1 MKNIRSLFS
10 VLGTGLAPMLV
21 AAQAA
26 APAPAPTDDSAPSA
40 LSVSAGI
47 KLWPNNW
54 DSWVTSRTGTGV
66 ALGTLRYQTVQAVGS
81 GTELSSIPFA
91 SVRYADFFGSVSVMT
106 RTRYSLLDTS
116 TPGGFEVSASRE
128 EVDFNTGWFVIP
140 GLALTA
146 GYKRLTQVYGPD
158 SYRWRGPIV
167 GVSGSA
173 GLSGGWALYGSAGVG
188 FLKASFPAVQADASG
203 KTSFNAAYRLGEFGL
218 AYGMAPDMSTI
229 RSIVGTVGYRVQN
242 VATKNYG
249 LAVTDPQGGFTPNA
263 TADLKDT
270 TQGLVLSLNVSF

>member
-1 MKNIRSLFS
+1 MKNTCSLLVALCAPLLPMS
-10 VLGTGLAPMLV
+10 VLAQTQATP
-21 AAQAA
+21 AAE
-26 APAPAPTDDSAPSA
+26 APTPSL
-40 LSVSAGI
+40 LSFSAGV

-81 GTELSSIPFA
+81 GTKVSAIPFA
-91 SVRYADFFGSVSVMT
+91 SARYQDFFGSVSVMT
-106 RTRYSLLDTS
+106 RTRYTLLDTS

-128 EVDFNTGWFVIP
+128 EVDVNTGWFVIP

-173 GLSGGWALYGSAGVG
+173 PLSGGWALYGSAGVG
-188 FLKASFPAVQADASG
+188 FLKADFPAVQADASG
-203 KTSFNAAYRLGEFGL
+203 KTRFDAAYRLGEFGL
-218 AYGMAPDMSTI
+218 AYGIAPDTPLI
-229 RSIVGTVGYRVQN
+229 RSIVGTLGYRVQN
-242 VATKNYG
+242 VATKGYG
-249 LAVTDPQGGFTPNA
+249 LAVTDPQGAYTQNSVA
-263 TADLKDT
+263 NLKDT
-270 TQGLVLSLNVSF
+270 TQGMVLGLNVAF

>member
-1 MKNIRSLFS
+1 MKNIRSLFA
-10 VLGTGLAPMLV
+10 VLSLGLVPLVV

-26 APAPAPTDDSAPSA
+26 APAPAEEAAPSA
-40 LSVSAGI
+40 LSFSAGV

-81 GTELSSIPFA
+81 GNKLSTIPFA
-91 SVRYADFFGSVSVMT
+91 SARYNDFFGSVSVMT
-106 RTRYSLLDTS
+106 RTRYTLLDTS

-128 EVDFNTGWFVIP
+128 EVDFNTGYFLIP

-173 GLSGGWALYGSAGVG
+173 PLSGGWALYGSAGVG
-188 FLKASFPAVQADASG
+188 FLKADFPTVQADASG
-203 KTSFNAAYRLGEFGL
+203 KTKFNAAYRLGEFGL
-218 AYGMAPDMSTI
+218 AYGMAPDLRFI
-229 RSIVGTVGYRVQN
+229 RAVVGTVGYRVQN
-242 VATKNYG
+242 VSTKGYG
-249 LAVTDPQGGFTPNA
+249 LAVTDPQGAFTQNS
-263 TADLKDT
+263 TANLKDT
-270 TQGLVLSLNVSF
+270 TQGLVLGLNVAF